1 MKLILSF
8 TKWLLTTI
16 GTKKHSCLI
25 QILTKV
31 SVANN
36 QLYLLIQIFEK
47 TSSIDHPCGIKIAYT
62 YLYRVNL
69 DFKRTVSNVLTSM
82 YNNIFRYS
90 FIEKI
95 EKNN

>member
-1 MKLILSF
+1 M
-8 TKWLLTTI
+8 
-16 GTKKHSCLI
+16 
-25 QILTKV
+25 
-31 SVANN
+31 
-36 QLYLLIQIFEK
+36 
-47 TSSIDHPCGIKIAYT
+47 DHPCGIKIAYT